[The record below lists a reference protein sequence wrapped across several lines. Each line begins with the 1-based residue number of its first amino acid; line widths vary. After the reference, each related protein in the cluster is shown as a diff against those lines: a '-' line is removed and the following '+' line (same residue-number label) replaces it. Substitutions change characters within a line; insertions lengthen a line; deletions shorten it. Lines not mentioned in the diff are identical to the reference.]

1 MGHYQSLY
9 LSLRLSILAF
19 PQNVFSEEETN
30 INWEIDENVKIRIIV
45 ANLANKQTKKTLK
58 IRRAGPDL
66 PINFEN
72 IALNKIQVDKLRAME
87 IDYDPST
94 GYLAEVTVEETD
106 EG

>member
-1 MGHYQSLY
+1 MKLEN
-9 LSLRLSILAF
+9 RWDR
-19 PQNVFSEEETN
+19 QNFV
-30 INWEIDENVKIRIIV
+30 V
-45 ANLANKQTKKTLK
+45 ANLANKQKKPLN

-66 PINFEN
+66 PINFED
-72 IALNKIQVDKLRAME
+72 IALSKIQVDKLRAMG